1 MLGFLVGEA
10 LRDLRRAGRVA
21 VSAIVLITL
30 SLAALGGFWLVSSN
44 LDRAVAQ
51 WRDRV
56 RIVVY
61 LRREPPAADVA
72 ALLERVRV
80 IPGVAGAVFIG
91 KADALRALRQLLG
104 KDAGVVDQ
112 LPANPLPASLEVTP
126 AAAAATPE
134 GARDLLARLN
144 ALPEADEVAGSA
156 DWVEQLS
163 HWQRLLTTIGLGVG
177 AVLAIAAILT
187 VTTATTLVL
196 HARRH
201 ETEIMRL
208 VGASEVTIRLP
219 LLLQGMMQG
228 LAGAVLALVALVVAH
243 SLVAPRLE
251 PLVNLTLGLSQ
262 LVFFTP
268 VGVVALLAA
277 GTLLGGLGGA
287 RRARA
292 MRRAALVAILAISV
306 AIPAAAQPK
315 REDPLQAEQRKL
327 QQTQKQLKEEKERAA
342 AARAR
347 ETSLLAEL
355 EDIDRRLAA
364 KQRDVARLEAQIKRA
379 QADVQLFRGEI
390 SKLERHRAGQ
400 MQALAGRLRVMYRV
414 HAQGGALPVILSGDD
429 PVTRA
434 VAVRHLASLAALDA
448 RLIQEYRVTSERLA
462 DRKGREEA
470 QQRELASL
478 HEEAKQEQAEVDR
491 EAAKRR
497 TLLAKVRDER
507 AYHERMVG
515 ELTEASHR
523 LEAFIRELQAKQR
536 KLAKV
541 PPPKG
546 GIEPPAVG
554 FGTLK
559 GRLPWPTE
567 GRIVTGFGAQVH
579 PRFGTRT
586 FRNGVD
592 IEAAVGRDVSA
603 VHAGH
608 VI

>member
-277 GTLLGGLGGA
+277 GTLLGGLGGWL
-287 RRARA
+287 ARA
-292 MRRAALVAILAISV
+292 
-306 AIPAAAQPK
+306 
-315 REDPLQAEQRKL
+315 
-327 QQTQKQLKEEKERAA
+327 
-342 AARAR
+342 
-347 ETSLLAEL
+347 
-355 EDIDRRLAA
+355 
-364 KQRDVARLEAQIKRA
+364 
-379 QADVQLFRGEI
+379 
-390 SKLERHRAGQ
+390 
-400 MQALAGRLRVMYRV
+400 
-414 HAQGGALPVILSGDD
+414 
-429 PVTRA
+429 
-434 VAVRHLASLAALDA
+434 
-448 RLIQEYRVTSERLA
+448 
-462 DRKGREEA
+462 GRE
-470 QQRELASL
+470 
-478 HEEAKQEQAEVDR
+478 
-491 EAAKRR
+491 
-497 TLLAKVRDER
+497 
-507 AYHERMVG
+507 
-515 ELTEASHR
+515 
-523 LEAFIRELQAKQR
+523 
-536 KLAKV
+536 
-541 PPPKG
+541 P
-546 GIEPPAVG
+546 
-554 FGTLK
+554 
-559 GRLPWPTE
+559 
-567 GRIVTGFGAQVH
+567 
-579 PRFGTRT
+579 
-586 FRNGVD
+586 
-592 IEAAVGRDVSA
+592 
-603 VHAGH
+603 
-608 VI
+608 